1 MPELALVEERPGLG
15 GLCGRDLLRIDDLAA
30 GELLALLDLAERL
43 KALQHERIPHPMLPG
58 RSLAMI
64 FEKPS
69 TRTRV
74 SFEVGMAQLGGHAV
88 HLATAESQLG
98 RGEPIADTGAVLSRY
113 VDAIMIRTGAHARVE
128 ALAQAASV
136 PVVNGLTDEHHP
148 CQALADLMVLR
159 ERLGELEGR
168 RLAWVGDGL
177 NNVCHSL
184 LTAAAM
190 AGMEVVVASPEGYAP
205 DPEVVAAA
213 AAPVAVVEDPRAAV
227 SGADAV
233 VTDTWTSMGQ
243 EQEAEWRRIAF
254 SGYTVD
260 ERMMAAADAD
270 AVFMHCLPAHRGEEV
285 TPEVIDG
292 PQSVVVEQAE
302 NRLHL
307 QKALMVA
314 LAGGTWNRTPRKT
327 RRRAS
332 QAQPIGA

>member
-74 SFEVGMAQLGGHAV
+74 SFEVGMAQLG
-88 HLATAESQLG
+88 

-113 VDAIMIRTGAHARVE
+113 GDAIMIRTGPHARVE

-243 EQEAEWRRIAF
+243 EGERDRRLR
-254 SGYTVD
+254 D
-260 ERMMAAADAD
+260 LAAYQVNAALLR
-270 AVFMHCLPAHRGEEV
+270 AASPGHVVLHCLPAHCGEEITEDV
-285 TPEVIDG
+285 LWG
-292 PQSVVVEQAE
+292 PSSAAWDEAE
-302 NRLHL
+302 NRLHA
-307 QKALMVA
+307 QKAL
-314 LAGGTWNRTPRKT
+314 LAM
-327 RRRAS
+327 
-332 QAQPIGA
+332 IVE

>member
-1 MPELALVEERPGLG
+1 
-15 GLCGRDLLRIDDLAA
+15 
-30 GELLALLDLAERL
+30 
-43 KALQHERIPHPMLPG
+43 
-58 RSLAMI
+58 MI

-113 VDAIMIRTGAHARVE
+113 VDAIMIRTHSHSRVE
-128 ALAQAASV
+128 ELAQAASV

-159 ERLGELEGR
+159 ERLGDLEGR

-190 AGMEVVVASPEGYAP
+190 VGMEVVVASPDGYAP
-205 DPEVVAAA
+205 DPDVVDAAATVVEVVDD
-213 AAPVAVVEDPRAAV
+213 PVAAVE
-227 SGADAV
+227 GAHAV

-243 EQEAEWRRIAF
+243 EDDRDRRLRDLA
-254 SGYTVD
+254 GYQVD
-260 ERMMAAADAD
+260 ARLLTGAASDH
-270 AVFMHCLPAHRGEEV
+270 VVLHCLPAHCGEEITEAV
-285 TPEVIDG
+285 LWG
-292 PQSVVVEQAE
+292 PHSAAWDEAE
-302 NRLHL
+302 NRLHA
-307 QKALMVA
+307 QKAL
-314 LAGGTWNRTPRKT
+314 LAM
-327 RRRAS
+327 
-332 QAQPIGA
+332 IVD

>member
-1 MPELALVEERPGLG
+1 MPSVPELTLVDDRPGLG
-15 GLCGRDLLRIDDLAA
+15 SLCGRDLLRIDDLAA
-30 GELLALLDLAERL
+30 GELLALLDLADRL
-43 KALQHERIPHPMLPG
+43 KALQHERIPHPLLPG

-113 VDAIMIRTGAHARVE
+113 VDAIMIRTHAHARVE
-128 ALAQAASV
+128 ELAAAASV

-159 ERLGELEGR
+159 ERLGDLEGR

-184 LTAAAM
+184 AHGRRDGRHGGRRGDPGRLR
-190 AGMEVVVASPEGYAP
+190 AGSGRRRGGRRRRWRSSTTR
-205 DPEVVAAA
+205 
-213 AAPVAVVEDPRAAV
+213 RAAV
-227 SGADAV
+227 AGAHAV

-243 EQEAEWRRIAF
+243 E
-254 SGYTVD
+254 D
-260 ERMMAAADAD
+260 ERDRRLRDLAGYQVNARLLEAAAPGH
-270 AVFMHCLPAHRGEEV
+270 VVLHCLPAHCGEEITEDV
-285 TPEVIDG
+285 LWG
-292 PQSVVVEQAE
+292 PSSAAWDEAE
-302 NRLHL
+302 NRLHA
-307 QKALMVA
+307 QKAL
-314 LAGGTWNRTPRKT
+314 LAM
-327 RRRAS
+327 
-332 QAQPIGA
+332 IVE

>member
-1 MPELALVEERPGLG
+1 VPELTLVEERPGLG
-15 GLCGRDLLRIDDLAA
+15 GLVGRDLLRIDDLSS
-30 GELLALLDLAERL
+30 GELVALLDLAERL

-113 VDAIMIRTGAHARVE
+113 VDAIMIRTHSHARVE
-128 ALAQAASV
+128 QLAQAASV

-159 ERLGELEGR
+159 ERLGELDGR

-190 AGMEVVVASPEGYAP
+190 VGMEVVVASPEGYEP
-205 DPEVVAAA
+205 DPDVVAAA
-213 AAPVAVVEDPRAAV
+213 AAPVTVVEDPAV
-227 SGADAV
+227 AVAGADAV

-243 EQEAEWRRIAF
+243 E
-254 SGYTVD
+254 D
-260 ERMMAAADAD
+260 ERDRRLRDLAAYQVNAALL
-270 AVFMHCLPAHRGEEV
+270 AHAASGHVVLHCLPAHCGEEITEDV
-285 TPEVIDG
+285 LWG
-292 PQSVVVEQAE
+292 PSSAAWDEAE
-302 NRLHL
+302 NRLHV
-307 QKALMVA
+307 QKAL
-314 LAGGTWNRTPRKT
+314 LAM
-327 RRRAS
+327 
-332 QAQPIGA
+332 IVE

>member
-159 ERLGELEGR
+159 ERLGGLEGR

-190 AGMEVVVASPEGYAP
+190 AGMEVVVAAPEGYAP
-205 DPEVVAAA
+205 DPEVLAAA
-213 AAPVAVVEDPRAAV
+213 AAPVAAVEDPRAAV
-227 SGADAV
+227 AGADAV

-243 EQEAEWRRIAF
+243 EGERDRRLRDLAA
-254 SGYTVD
+254 YQVNAALL
-260 ERMMAAADAD
+260 RAAAPGH
-270 AVFMHCLPAHRGEEV
+270 VVLHCLPAHCGEEITKDV
-285 TPEVIDG
+285 LWG
-292 PQSVVVEQAE
+292 PSSAAWDEAE
-302 NRLHL
+302 NRLHA
-307 QKALMVA
+307 QKAL
-314 LAGGTWNRTPRKT
+314 LAM
-327 RRRAS
+327 
-332 QAQPIGA
+332 IVE